1 MQHSFDIGVAQRY
14 GVNCAV
20 ILTSIRFWIEK
31 NKANGK
37 HFYDGRYWTYNSVA
51 AFSVLFP
58 YLTEKQ
64 IRRAIEALESD
75 GVLLSGNYNKSVYD
89 RTKWYS
95 ISEYGMSLFE
105 KSQSANMEEHR
116 ADISTASID
125 CENASADRKNA
136 SNSGGVDSPTRAN
149 VSAQEGEPIP
159 DIKPDINKEL
169 SKKVIKARSQ
179 AQALNS
185 TLVTDNTLD
194 FEKFSKQTN
203 IFAVAT
209 EKYGA
214 ERCKEALHVVDQYI
228 DTAYPGVHKR
238 SHPKLNKALRMSH
251 AMKLL
256 NCMDET
262 DAGWDEI
269 IGALNDLLKGANCDP
284 TILYA
289 TTPQVLGY
297 WLIKQE
303 GFSYDMVNDS
313 DYAPVA
319 AHY

>member
-1 MQHSFDIGVAQRY
+1 MQHSFDIGVAQKY
-14 GVNCAV
+14 GVNCAI

-37 HFYDGRYWTYNSVA
+37 HFYNDRYWTYNSVA

-95 ISEYGMSLFE
+95 ISDYGMSLFDVCPD
-105 KSQSANMEEHR
+105 SV
-116 ADISTASID
+116 ADDARNSD
-125 CENASADRKNA
+125 
-136 SNSGGVDSPTRAN
+136 NSGCDDSPTRAN

-159 DIKPDINKEL
+159 DINPDINKKKL
-169 SKKVIKARSQ
+169 SKKVSKAQRQSQ
-179 AQALNS
+179 ALVS
-185 TLVTDNTLD
+185 TPAPENPFV
-194 FEKFSKQTN
+194 FEKFSKQKN
-203 IFAVAT
+203 IYAAAT

-214 ERCKEALHVVDQYI
+214 ERCKDALSIVDQYI
-228 DTAYPGVHKR
+228 DSAYPGIHKKP
-238 SHPKLNKALRMSH
+238 HPNINKALRMSH
-251 AMKLL
+251 AVKLL

-262 DAGWDEI
+262 CAGWNEI
-269 IGALNDLLKGANCDP
+269 TGALNDLLKGANCDP

-289 TTPQVLGY
+289 TTPQVMGY

-303 GFSYDMVNDS
+303 GFSYDMVNGS

-319 AHY
+319 AYY